1 MAIEA
6 SFGKRRITPETPR
19 HLMVV
24 PSDNVERTVIA
35 NDEKH
40 LAIKEQIRSLLMSRI
55 DPAVAAEL
63 KRPQLLSEIRLL
75 VSDIADRTRVRL
87 NEREEAMLVAEL
99 VDDMVGLGPLEP
111 LLEDETVND
120 ILVNGP
126 NDVYV
131 ERSNGKLEKTSVK
144 FRDAAHLVN
153 VAQRIATAV
162 GRRIDE
168 ATPMVDARLADGSR
182 VNIVL
187 PPLVLNGGTIS
198 IRKFSKREITLDH
211 MIARGNLSAP
221 MASFL
226 NIAAK
231 IRLNIIIAGGTGS
244 GKTTLLNA
252 VSRCIDRQERIVTIE
267 DAAELKLQQPHVV
280 QMETRLANVE
290 GVGRIAQREL
300 LCNALRMRPDRII
313 VGEVRGEEAFDMMQA
328 MNTGHDGSMSTTHA
342 NTPRDTI
349 ARLETMV
356 LMGSVGLPLKAI
368 RAQIASAVNLIVQI
382 DRMRDGM
389 RRVLN
394 IVEVAGMEGDM
405 ITMQDVF
412 AFRQNGEKGDGRLV
426 GSFVATGYRPHCIER
441 AAEYGLEKEL
451 LEAVSLVAKA

>member
-1 MAIEA
+1 
-6 SFGKRRITPETPR
+6 
-19 HLMVV
+19 
-24 PSDNVERTVIA
+24 
-35 NDEKH
+35 
-40 LAIKEQIRSLLMSRI
+40 LLN
-55 DPAVAAEL
+55 
-63 KRPQLLSEIRLL
+63 EIRLL
-75 VSDIADRTRVRL
+75 VNDIADRTRVRL
-87 NEREEAMLVAEL
+87 NEREEKILVTEL
-99 VDDMVGLGPLEP
+99 VDDMIGLGPLEP
-111 LLEDETVND
+111 LLDDESVND

-131 ERSNGKLEKTSVK
+131 ERANGKLEKTSVR

-198 IRKFSKREITLDH
+198 IRKFAKREITLDH
-211 MIARGNLSAP
+211 MVARGNISGP
-221 MASFL
+221 MARFL
-226 NIAAK
+226 NVAAK
-231 IRLNIIIAGGTGS
+231 ARLNIIISGGTGS

-252 VSRCIDRQERIVTIE
+252 ISRFIDQTERIVTIE
-267 DAAELKLQQPHVV
+267 DAAELRLQQPHVV

-300 LCNALRMRPDRII
+300 LRNALRMRPDRII

-328 MNTGHDGSMSTTHA
+328 MNTGHDGSMSTMHA
-342 NTPRDTI
+342 NAPRDTL

-356 LMGSVGLPLKAI
+356 LMGSVNLPLKAI
-368 RAQIASAVNLIVQI
+368 RAQIASAVNLIVQV
-382 DRMRDGM
+382 DRMRDGV
-389 RRVLN
+389 RRVQN
-394 IVEVAGMEGDM
+394 IVEVVGMEGDI

-412 AFRQNGEKGDGRLV
+412 SFQQQGEKRDGRLA
-426 GSFVATGYRPHCIER
+426 GTFVATGYRPHCVER
-441 AAEYGLEKEL
+441 AAAYGLEREL
-451 LEAVSLVAKA
+451 LESIGVASQP